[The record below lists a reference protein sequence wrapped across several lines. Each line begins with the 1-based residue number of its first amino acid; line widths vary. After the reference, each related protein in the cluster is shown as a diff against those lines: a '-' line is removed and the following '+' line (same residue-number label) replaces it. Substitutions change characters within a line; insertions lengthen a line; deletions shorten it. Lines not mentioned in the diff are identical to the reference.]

1 VTARTLRAPAR
12 GYGAASFEESAVA
25 DLLLRGVDELTAEQL
40 RMIARDRNATVA
52 DVVIDLLKTALQGRA
67 VFAETVSY
75 RAVNEV
81 GGDWD
86 GNESD
91 AFREALEAI
100 ESMPKNE
107 GLFALAGSS

>member
-1 VTARTLRAPAR
+1 M
-12 GYGAASFEESAVA
+12 A

-52 DVVIDLLKTALQGRA
+52 DVVIDLLKSALKSTVGAQAR
-67 VFAETVSY
+67 VVQAETVAY
-75 RAVNEV
+75 RTVTELT
-81 GGDWD
+81 
-86 GNESD
+86 GNWEGEESD

-107 GLFALAGSS
+107 GLFSLAGAR